1 MASNVR
7 SLAPIDL
14 RGSLIFGKNLSA
26 FPLNPL
32 NGQMELVNGALWVYT
47 AIDGISTW
55 YPLTNKKNSYV
66 HSQGV
71 DSFQWT
77 VYHGLNTPDVLFGV
91 YGTDGS
97 LQYPSYTPLDNN
109 SFRLNFTS
117 AVSGRCVVFADSER
131 FASNLSTNAL
141 LAASID
147 ISNGTVTAGPG
158 GLAVNGNNVATLDGT
173 GVLSATQVPNV
184 PWAKVTATPTTLAG
198 FGITDAVNS
207 SEVVTVATPS
217 KLLKLDSN
225 SKLPASITGNADG
238 NAATASKLQTPRT
251 INGVSFD
258 GSANITINAVD
269 STARIASSEK
279 AAANGVA
286 TLDAAGNVPF
296 AQLGNVVST
305 APVALNTL
313 AKLATALN
321 NDPNAYATLTGLMDS
336 KVATAKS
343 DLIGT
348 ASSSLNSFGEVEAAI
363 SAEEAARI
371 AGDTVLQSN
380 IDALDA
386 GITAQMGAAN
396 GIATLG
402 SDGKVPAPQL
412 PSYVDDVLEFANLAG
427 FPASGSSSI
436 IYVTQD
442 TNKTYRWSGSAY
454 VEISA
459 SPGSTDSVPEGTVNK
474 YYTAVRARADVTSVT
489 GNAGT
494 ATKLATART
503 LGLSGDA
510 SGSAGFDGSAN
521 ATITV
526 TLANSGVTTGSYAKV
541 TVDAKGRVT
550 AGATLTATDI
560 PSLDWSK
567 LTSGK
572 PTTLAGYGITDAAPL
587 ASPALSGVPTAP
599 TAPVN
604 TNTTQIATTAFVVA
618 QIAAN
623 GGADAAIDGGTF

>member
-1 MASNVR
+1 MTSNVR

-14 RGSLIFGKNLSA
+14 RGSLIFGQNLSA

-32 NGQMELVNGALWVYT
+32 NGQMELVNGALWVYA

-66 HSQGV
+66 HTQGV

-91 YGTDGS
+91 YDTDGS
-97 LQYPSYTPLDNN
+97 LQYPTYTPLDNN

-131 FASNLSTNAL
+131 FAPNLSTNAL

-158 GLAVNGNNVATLDGT
+158 GLAVNGNNVATL
-173 GVLSATQVPNV
+173 
-184 PWAKVTATPTTLAG
+184 
-198 FGITDAVNS
+198 
-207 SEVVTVATPS
+207 
-217 KLLKLDSN
+217 
-225 SKLPASITGNADG
+225 
-238 NAATASKLQTPRT
+238 
-251 INGVSFD
+251 
-258 GSANITINAVD
+258 
-269 STARIASSEK
+269 
-279 AAANGVA
+279 
-286 TLDAAGNVPF
+286 
-296 AQLGNVVST
+296 
-305 APVALNTL
+305 
-313 AKLATALN
+313 
-321 NDPNAYATLTGLMDS
+321 
-336 KVATAKS
+336 
-343 DLIGT
+343 
-348 ASSSLNSFGEVEAAI
+348 
-363 SAEEAARI
+363 
-371 AGDTVLQSN
+371 
-380 IDALDA
+380 
-386 GITAQMGAAN
+386 
-396 GIATLG
+396 G
-402 SDGKVPAPQL
+402 SDGKVPAAQL

-427 FPASGSSSI
+427 FPASGSSGI

-442 TNKTYRWSGSAY
+442 ANKTYRWSGSAY
-454 VEISA
+454 VEIFA

-474 YYTAVRARADVTSVT
+474 YYTAARAQADVTSVT

-526 TLANSGVTTGSYAKV
+526 TLANSGVTAGSYAKV

-550 AGATLTATDI
+550 AGATLAATDI

-599 TAPVN
+599 TAAVN

-623 GGADAAIDGGTF
+623 GGAGAAIDGGTF

>member
-1 MASNVR
+1 MADQKRFV
-7 SLAPIDL
+7 A
-14 RGSLIFGKNLSA
+14 KN
-26 FPLNPL
+26 
-32 NGQMELVNGALWVYT
+32 G
-47 AIDGISTW
+47 
-55 YPLTNKKNSYV
+55 
-66 HSQGV
+66 
-71 DSFQWT
+71 
-77 VYHGLNTPDVLFGV
+77 
-91 YGTDGS
+91 
-97 LQYPSYTPLDNN
+97 LDNN
-109 SFRLNFTS
+109 NQTIQQ
-117 AVSGRCVVFADSER
+117 VADPVNPQDASTKA
-131 FASNLSTNAL
+131 FSSNASNLASGTMPVGRMPAL
-141 LAASID
+141 TGGDVTS
-147 ISNGTVTAGPG
+147 TAGSG
-158 GLAVNGNNVATLDGT
+158 SLALTNT
-173 GVLSATQVPNV
+173 GVAAGTYKSLTVD
-184 PWAKVTATPTTLAG
+184 AKGRVTGGTNPTTLGG

-217 KLLKLDSN
+217 KLLKLDAN

-238 NAATASKLQTPRT
+238 NAATASKLQTPRM
-251 INGVSFD
+251 INGVSFN

-321 NDPNAYATLTGLMDS
+321 NDSNAYATLTGLMDS
-336 KVATAKS
+336 KVAAAKS

-386 GITAQMGAAN
+386 SIAAQMGAAN

-402 SDGKVPAPQL
+402 SDGKVPAAQL
-412 PSYVDDVLEFANLAG
+412 PSYVDDVQEFVNLAG
-427 FPASGSSSI
+427 FPATGSSSI

-474 YYTAVRARADVTSVT
+474 YYTAARAQADVTSVT

-521 ATITV
+521 ATIAL
-526 TLANSGVTTGSYAKV
+526 TLANSGVTAGTYKSV

-550 AGATLTATDI
+550 AGTN
-560 PSLDWSK
+560 
-567 LTSGK
+567 

-587 ASPALSGVPTAP
+587 ASPALSGVPTVP
-599 TAPVN
+599 TAAVN
-604 TNTTQIATTAFVVA
+604 TNTTQIASCGFVIA

-623 GGADAAIDGGTF
+623 GSGGAAIDGGTF